1 MHSYFSA
8 SNDSEHVVMCRGR
21 ARRPSR
27 PSRRG
32 LAAVEFA
39 VVLPLL
45 ITILLGATDLGRF
58 SHSAIAVA
66 NSARSGAAYASMNPW
81 NSSTQTAWTA
91 GITQAVTDE
100 LSQSAHFDNSELTIN
115 VTNIVEGSGLRR
127 VSVQVTY
134 PFRTMISWPL
144 LPSSFDLRQ
153 TVVMRTI
160 R

>member
-1 MHSYFSA
+1 MHSYFPA
-8 SNDSEHVVMCRGR
+8 SRDSNEVVMRRGR
-21 ARRPSR
+21 ARRS
-27 PSRRG
+27 SRRG

-45 ITILLGATDLGRF
+45 TTILLGATDFGRF

-66 NSARSGAAYASMNPW
+66 NAARSGAAYASMNPW

-91 GITQAVTDE
+91 GIRQAVTDE
-100 LSQSAHFDNSELTIN
+100 LSQTVAFDSTELTVN
-115 VTNIVEGSGLRR
+115 VTNIVEVGGLRR

-134 PFRTMISWPL
+134 PFSTTVTWPF
-144 LPSSFDLRQ
+144 LPSSFDLQQ